1 MNQYTE
7 IIRKWATDT
16 RRAGQLPDADGVGE
30 VGLNSAQIGRRLA
43 VRFMLKVDVDRIA
56 DARYEVFG
64 CGFSMATCAV
74 AADMAIGYA
83 LDEVQKID
91 AKRLDS
97 VLDGLPPER
106 DYCANL
112 AVEALHAAALS
123 AQRGNRKVEASLPEE
138 GGHGPRLSK
147 EHPVYA
153 KLINSPCP
161 VAISDEDR
169 HLFACLLSVALE
181 DSSAPEKALG
191 LDGIELTSLLTH
203 YFPDIDR
210 SILNQNSSLEAEQP
224 AERNDDV
231 FSILLSHLPEE
242 PDRDK
247 LQTSVWLAYILAARA
262 ALPGHL
268 WVAMGLTERP
278 QLTAA
283 IRRHLPSLANANHH
297 NMRWKRYLYKQV
309 CELNGGVMC
318 KSPNCG
324 VCSDY
329 ALCFVEEL

>member
-1 MNQYTE
+1 MNQYTD

-16 RRAGQLPDADGVGE
+16 RRAGHLSDADGIGE
-30 VGLNSAQIGRRLA
+30 VGLNSTEIGRRLA
-43 VRFMLKVDVDRIA
+43 VRFTLKVDIDRIA

-74 AADMAIGYA
+74 AADMAIGFT
-83 LDEVQKID
+83 LEDIQNID
-91 AKRLDS
+91 AKSLDAA
-97 VLDGLPPER
+97 LDGLPPER

-123 AQRGNRKVEASLPEE
+123 VQRGNQKVEASLSEE
-138 GGHGPRLSK
+138 NDHGPRVSE

-153 KLINSPCP
+153 KLINSSRPI
-161 VAISDEDR
+161 AISDEDR
-169 HLFACLLSVALE
+169 HLFACLLCVALE
-181 DSSAPEKALG
+181 DSSAPEKGLG
-191 LDGIELTSLLTH
+191 LGSIELTSLLKH

-210 SILNQNSSLEAEQP
+210 SILNQKSFLEAEQT

-231 FSILLSHLPEE
+231 LSVLLSHLPE
-242 PDRDK
+242 DADHVQLR
-247 LQTSVWLAYILAARA
+247 TSIWLAHILAARA

-283 IRRHLPSLANANHH
+283 IRRHLPSLADANNQ

-309 CELNGGVMC
+309 CDLNGGIMC

-329 ALCFVEEL
+329 SLCFAD